1 MSIKIIHNAGFFS
14 CCSVRLFNI
23 VNFINNTKQLPQ
35 NVNSSRQFKWYK
47 NKTNEYRDITFDY
60 FKHYSQIDEDIKIN
74 KTIMYH
80 HEHQYKIYSKINY
93 ENLVPLVKK
102 YFSPSNEICR
112 IINNMEQKYNI
123 DYDNVCVLF
132 YRGNDKITET
142 VLCKYSEYLIFSNNI
157 LAKNP
162 NIKFLIQSDETEF
175 IEYIRHHFPNNSFY
189 FNDEIRHM
197 NKQNNT
203 VDMVMKEMNYQY
215 SKYYLAIT
223 ILMSK
228 CKYVI
233 CGSGNCSIWIAL
245 YRGHSNGIRQNLNRK
260 WYIL

>member
-1 MSIKIIHNAGFFS
+1 MSIKTIHNAGFFS
-14 CCSVRLFNI
+14 CCSVRLYDI
-23 VNFINNTKQLPQ
+23 VKFINDTKQLPQ
-35 NVNSSRQFKWYK
+35 NVDSSTQFEWYK
-47 NKTNEYRDITFDY
+47 NETNEDEDITFDY

-74 KTIMYH
+74 ETIMYH
-80 HEHQYKIYSKINY
+80 HFYQFEIYSKINY
-93 ENLVPLVKK
+93 ENLLPLVKK
-102 YFSPSNEICR
+102 YFSSSDEICR
-112 IINNMEQKYNI
+112 IIDNMEKKYNI

-132 YRGNDKITET
+132 YRGNDKIRET
-142 VLCKYSEYLIFSNNI
+142 VLCNYSEYLEFSNNI
-157 LAKNP
+157 LEKNL

-175 IEYIRHHFPNNSFY
+175 IVYMRDNFPNNSFY

-197 NKQNNT
+197 NKQNDT
-203 VDMVMKEMNYQY
+203 VDIVMKEMNYQY

-245 YRGHSNGIRQNLNRK
+245 YRGHSNGIIQNLNEK